1 VSNRT
6 SCHLHCYRNMT
17 DLSAEDRAETSA
29 TTDAATPGSRL
40 VYAAPVHTLS
50 LVIADLAWSRIQ
62 GAIKSVDLIVA
73 RRGDDSLAVENT
85 ASGLPDVPSEIWD
98 VVKEHAE
105 EDLYKA
111 EEDSFFKWLHSEGPA
126 LDDSD
131 SENEADGDNRARS
144 ISPHQTDAKDADPA
158 CGASWEGCLISSTAV
173 MR

>member
-1 VSNRT
+1 
-6 SCHLHCYRNMT
+6 MT

-111 EEDSFFKWLHSEGPA
+111 EEDSFFKQMRKMQIQLVV
-126 LDDSD
+126 
-131 SENEADGDNRARS
+131 RAG
-144 ISPHQTDAKDADPA
+144 KDA
-158 CGASWEGCLISSTAV
+158 
-173 MR
+173 